1 MMLFTKRSFNFNLL
15 ILLHSINQSV
25 AVAFSS
31 RSPLIGSNK
40 ILNHNLVPSSS
51 ARSYGGFN
59 RKFLYPTKR
68 NYVYLNYKE
77 AYGIRYDPSENEDAN
92 RFSLPQ
98 MEAPDES
105 NAEGEL
111 GTMKPVEEP
120 PAMSPSEVIPV
131 APEATDAP
139 AVPDLNEPM
148 PTEVTVS
155 ETTTECITEKVPT
168 DAANMEANES
178 SLSQTTIRKPTIAF
192 TALNHRNSNKS
203 KNNTTQIV
211 RPISS
216 IRETLNLIR
225 KRVKQWFSSG
235 VDLNAPLVNGQ
246 RFLNI
251 FNIIKF
257 ENSECTSTQEMLEEM
272 SGTCYHDYQCTE
284 MGGTSIGECADGLG
298 VCCICMSPKGIQEN
312 PFNPIKF
319 PSV

>member
-1 MMLFTKRSFNFNLL
+1 MMLLMKRSFNLL
-15 ILLHSINQSV
+15 ILLHSINQSA

-31 RSPLIGSNK
+31 TSSSNK
-40 ILNHNLVPSSS
+40 NLKHNMVASSS
-51 ARSYGGFN
+51 ARSSGGAS
-59 RKFLYPTKR
+59 RKFLYPTNI

-105 NAEGEL
+105 NAEGES
-111 GTMKPVEEP
+111 GTMKPAEEP
-120 PAMSPSEVIPV
+120 PASNAPEVVPD

-139 AVPDLNEPM
+139 VAPESNEPM
-148 PTEVTVS
+148 PTEATVT
-155 ETTTECITEKVPT
+155 ETTTECMTE
-168 DAANMEANES
+168 AANMETNES

-192 TALNHRNSNKS
+192 SLLNHKYSNKS
-203 KNNTTQIV
+203 KNNSTQIV

-216 IRETLNLIR
+216 IRETLHLIR

-257 ENSECTSTQEMLEEM
+257 ENSECTSTQAMLEEM
-272 SGTCYHDYQCTE
+272 TGTCYHDYQCTE

-298 VCCICMSPKGIQEN
+298 VCCICNVVKNGREKN
-312 PFNPIKF
+312 KFNQIKF
-319 PSV
+319 TSV